1 MEGMVEK
8 IWDDLGSSFSIYQNL
23 YFFLIGQLSIIFLP
37 GSINMVV
44 IIISVDQ
51 HIWWNYLIIERTS
64 EVSISG

>member
-1 MEGMVEK
+1 MVFLNQHFKRQHEIMEGMLEK
-8 IWDDLGSSFSIYQNL
+8 IGDDLGSSFSVYQHL

-51 HIWWNYLIIERTS
+51 HI
-64 EVSISG
+64 